1 MVTGNVPVGSV
12 VQGNKREAGICLR
25 MKLLEAQS
33 APFCSPVGDV
43 FAAVDEEGALV
54 HFHFLGQ
61 RKPADSEKKLKASG
75 CSITWSAD

>member
-1 MVTGNVPVGSV
+1 LC
-12 VQGNKREAGICLR
+12 KGIKERLGFACGRNYL
-25 MKLLEAQS
+25 KLKAHL
-33 APFCSPVGDV
+33 FCSPVGDV

-75 CSITWSAD
+75 CSITWSADALGEVAKPGG